1 MYIEAGGWPTNDHM
15 FGVVEF
21 QRKKKNVGGG
31 EFFWL
36 MLDSFY
42 NKNSNGLCNY
52 KRKDAGVSKLWLF

>member
-42 NKNSNGLCNY
+42 EKKIQMVY
-52 KRKDAGVSKLWLF
+52 VTIKERMQV